1 MFKKPDL
8 KASRNRLKKYNVQT
22 KEFFNDFR
30 NKYPEY
36 KHLKDT
42 ELRKKLRLINE
53 WIIEEILNTRD
64 GVELPQGIGYMFIGS
79 CPKKTSPNP
88 DMQKSYIYNQV
99 VNNKNYESD
108 EYLAKIFYTNFETK
122 YRFKFH
128 NTWGFSACRKFKR
141 GVKPVYIENYT
152 KYLKVDNFKKI
163 SSVFRK
169 NIIRDLKNKEDELLL
184 QTYNDL
190 DI

>member
-79 CPKKTSPNP
+79 CPKKISPNP

-99 VNNKNYESD
+99 VNNLKDMFYEYKESSYFIGIEFKYD
-108 EYLAKIFYTNFETK
+108 NKTYNVFCVHPNEINSWQYATSMIKIMREDGGYFNE
-122 YRFKFH
+122 
-128 NTWGFSACRKFKR
+128 
-141 GVKPVYIENYT
+141 I
-152 KYLKVDNFKKI
+152 KVDKKKRI
-163 SSVFRK
+163 LLFESFRAL
-169 NIIRDLKNKEDELLL
+169 LKGMLS
-184 QTYNDL
+184 
-190 DI
+190 